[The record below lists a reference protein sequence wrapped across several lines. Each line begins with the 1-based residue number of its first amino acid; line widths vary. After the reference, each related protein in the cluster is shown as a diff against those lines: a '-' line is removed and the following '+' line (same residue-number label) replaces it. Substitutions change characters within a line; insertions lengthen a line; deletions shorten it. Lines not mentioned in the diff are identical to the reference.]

1 MLKMAL
7 EFEKGD
13 VLVKIGTN
21 LKSKVVC
28 VAPSWGCYYLDHFD
42 ESDTTVVAELDEL
55 SVDEVEGQYVL
66 LERSGK
72 DV

>member
-1 MLKMAL
+1 MAL

-28 VAPSWGCYYLDHFD
+28 ASSGWRCYYLEHFD
-42 ESDTTVVAELDEL
+42 ESDITVVAEDEI
-55 SVDEVEGQYVL
+55 SADEVEGQYVL

>member
-1 MLKMAL
+1 MAL

-28 VAPSWGCYYLDHFD
+28 ASSGWRCYYLDPFD
-42 ESDTTVVAELDEL
+42 ESDTAVVAEDEL
-55 SVDEVEGQYVL
+55 SVDEVESQYVL

>member
-1 MLKMAL
+1 MAL

-13 VLVKIGTN
+13 ILVKIGTN

-28 VAPSWGCYYLDHFD
+28 ASSGWCCYYLDHFD
-42 ESDTTVVAELDEL
+42 ESDTTIVAELDEL

>member
-1 MLKMAL
+1 MAL

-13 VLVKIGTN
+13 ILVKIGTN

-28 VAPSWGCYYLDHFD
+28 ASSGWRCYYLDHFH
-42 ESDTTVVAELDEL
+42 ESGTTVVAEDEL